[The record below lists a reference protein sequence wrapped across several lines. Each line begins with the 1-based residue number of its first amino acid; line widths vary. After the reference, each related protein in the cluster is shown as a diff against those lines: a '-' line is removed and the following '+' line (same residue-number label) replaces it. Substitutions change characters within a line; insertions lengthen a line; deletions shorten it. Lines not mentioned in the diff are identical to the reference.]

1 MDTIE
6 VTDLATNKPKRLT
19 LHVVGGLTGVALF
32 GSFLYSILSNSS
44 VSGTSPRSSA
54 GSHSMQQQVSAVY
67 KQLYL
72 LEKSTYQLNAQIAK
86 MNQQLTVG
94 ASSHVNFTVPTPNIT
109 MPPATQTVTSASGV
123 VY

>member
-1 MDTIE
+1 MDTME

-32 GSFLYSILSNSS
+32 GSYLYSITSNNS
-44 VSGTSPRSSA
+44 VSGTAAGISA
-54 GSHSMQQQVSAVY
+54 GNHSMQKQVSAVY
-67 KQLYL
+67 KQLYQ

-86 MNQQLTVG
+86 MNQQLTG
-94 ASSHVNFTVPTPNIT
+94 GTSNHVNFSIPTPNIT
-109 MPPATQTVTSASGV
+109 MPPVTQTVTSASGV